1 MPTEDDEM
9 LAAAALWAGG
19 GGDDSDSDGGSQ
31 SSPTSPASAEAE
43 TPSAKQTPQSSNKKA
58 KKAKKAKKKVTPSK
72 STEDEWLTPDSV
84 TYSVHITQLPYE
96 ATVREVREVFEKSGC
111 TITSTR
117 FVYGRDT
124 RKGHS
129 EQSFRGVA
137 FCDFPDKRSFDNAL
151 KLHMTQ
157 FPGHGRRMNVR
168 PTKTHK
174 ELADI
179 VEKREKMLEE
189 KKFTAD
195 RSIQARGDKNKRRH
209 IESRKNNPDSRK
221 KKSKWAHKKGGDG
234 KRKFSGGNKFGG
246 GGGKSKN

>member
-1 MPTEDDEM
+1 MSTEDDEM

-19 GGDDSDSDGGSQ
+19 GGDDSDSDGGNNPSQ
-31 SSPTSPASAEAE
+31 SPKSAEAG
-43 TPSAKQTPQSSNKKA
+43 TPSAKKTPQSSKK
-58 KKAKKAKKKVTPSK
+58 KQQKKAKKKATSNK
-72 STEDEWLTPDSV
+72 STEDGWLTPDSV

-96 ATVREVREVFEKSGC
+96 ATVREVRDLFEKSGC
-111 TITSTR
+111 NITSTR

-151 KLHMTQ
+151 KLDKTQ

-209 IESRKNNPDSRK
+209 IESRRNNSDSSK

-234 KRKFSGGNKFGG
+234 KRKFSGGKKFGG
-246 GGGKSKN
+246 GGGKVKS

>member
-1 MPTEDDEM
+1 MSTEDDEM

-31 SSPTSPASAEAE
+31 SSPTSPASAEAAK
-43 TPSAKQTPQSSNKKA
+43 PSTKPTPQSSNKKA
-58 KKAKKAKKKVTPSK
+58 KNKATPNNSA
-72 STEDEWLTPDSV
+72 EDEWLTPDSV

-221 KKSKWAHKKGGDG
+221 KSKWAHKKGGVG
-234 KRKFSGGNKFGG
+234 KQKFSGGKKFGG
-246 GGGKSKN
+246 GGGKGKN

>member
-1 MPTEDDEM
+1 MSNEDDEM

-19 GGDDSDSDGGSQ
+19 GGDDSDSDGGSE
-31 SSPTSPASAEAE
+31 SLPSSPASAEAE
-43 TPSAKQTPQSSNKKA
+43 TPSANPTPQSSNKKA
-58 KKAKKAKKKVTPSK
+58 KKAKNKAMPNNSA
-72 STEDEWLTPDSV
+72 EDEWLTPDSV

-151 KLHMTQ
+151 KLDKTQ

-221 KKSKWAHKKGGDG
+221 KKSKWAHKKGGNG
-234 KRKFSGGNKFGG
+234 KRKFSGGKKFGG